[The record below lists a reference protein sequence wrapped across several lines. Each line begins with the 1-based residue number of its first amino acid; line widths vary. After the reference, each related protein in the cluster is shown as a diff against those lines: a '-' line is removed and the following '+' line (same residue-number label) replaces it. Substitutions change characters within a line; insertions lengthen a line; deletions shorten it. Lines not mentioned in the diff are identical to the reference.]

1 MSTRDKMK
9 LHPDKSSIQFDFTG
23 QVILITGGT
32 SGIGLAT
39 AKIALSANATVILA
53 GSRQDKGDHAM
64 EVLDRFKDRVCFYK
78 TDVSKV
84 SQCEQMFQKIEKQFN
99 RLDVVVNSAGVFRSG
114 FIETT
119 TESDFDWIMDTNV
132 KGTFFICKY
141 ALPLLKKSP
150 HASIVNVS
158 SDAGLHGNRECPD
171 YTASKG
177 AVTLLTK
184 ALALDLAG
192 DNIRVNCV
200 CPGDIVTPMLEEECV
215 KQADRKAY
223 LAALTL
229 PYPVGRLGQPE
240 EVASV
245 ICFLASDAASFV
257 TGAAWPI
264 DGGLTA

>member
-1 MSTRDKMK
+1 MS
-9 LHPDKSSIQFDFTG
+9 LHPEKSHIQFDFSD
-23 QVILITGGT
+23 QVVLITGGT
-32 SGIGLAT
+32 SGIGLAA
-39 AKIALSANATVILA
+39 AKNFLSANAVVVLA
-53 GSRQDKGDHAM
+53 GSRQEKGDHAM
-64 EVLDRFKDRVCFYK
+64 NILNRYKGRVHFYK
-78 TDVSKV
+78 ADVSTV
-84 SQCEQMFQKIEKQFN
+84 SQCEQLLQKIEKQFG
-99 RLDVVVNSAGVFRSG
+99 RLDIVVNSAGVFRSG

-119 TESDFDWIMDTNV
+119 TEAEFDRIMDTNV

-141 ALPLLKKSP
+141 ALPLLKKSS

-192 DNIRVNCV
+192 DHIRVNCV
-200 CPGDIVTPMLEEECV
+200 CPGDIVTPMLEEECK
-215 KQADRKAY
+215 KQADQKAY
-223 LAALTL
+223 LAALTR

-257 TGAAWPI
+257 TGAAWSI
-264 DGGLTA
+264 DGGLTAQ